1 MNDILEKALLLAKN
15 AEPLSLQDLQ
25 EAMRDARLFDSGDG
39 EALSLEVA
47 RILAF
52 ASVLKD
58 FGGEAGAPSG
68 NDEAMRLEKHTPI
81 EPLSQGELLARA
93 ASHDGTY
100 ACVPAVL
107 S

>member
-1 MNDILEKALLLAKN
+1 MNDILEKALLLAKS
-15 AEPLSLQDLQ
+15 AEPLPLPTLR
-25 EAMRDARLFDSGDG
+25 EAMRDARLFDGGDC
-39 EALSLEVA
+39 EALAIEVA

-58 FGGEAGAPSG
+58 FDGEVGAPSG
-68 NDEAMRLEKHTPI
+68 DDAAMLGEKHTPS
-81 EPLSQGELLARA
+81 ELLSQKELLARA
-93 ASHDGTY
+93 SSHDGTY